1 MSFKSLC
8 VAATATA
15 ALLSATALSADTKQA
30 TAKAA
35 PAPKPAPTEKVIDKA
50 KGEAI
55 ATLLNTTGVVA
66 KNVEAIKQ
74 SLAETRKANPKVDP
88 KVFDE
93 LEKGATPN
101 VVGNLLVHVY
111 DHYYSLGEIKALNK
125 FFSSK
130 EGQTYLNKQTTV
142 DMESGRILQ
151 LYMENLGKKLAP
163 AAPAAPAKKK

>member
-1 MSFKSLC
+1 MSLKSLC
-8 VAATATA
+8 TAVALIAVTN
-15 ALLSATALSADTKQA
+15 LSADIKQA
-30 TAKAA
+30 TAKSA

-55 ATLLNTTGVVA
+55 AALLNTTGVVA
-66 KNVEAIKQ
+66 KNLEAIKQ
-74 SLAETRKANPKVDP
+74 SLAETRKANPKVDA

-101 VVGNLLVHVY
+101 MVGNLLVHVY
-111 DHYYSLGEIKALNK
+111 DHYYSLSEIKALNK
-125 FFSSK
+125 FFNTK
-130 EGQTYLNKQTTV
+130 EGQAYLSKQTTV

-163 AAPAAPAKKK
+163 APAKKK

>member
-1 MSFKSLC
+1 MSLKSLC
-8 VAATATA
+8 IIGASA
-15 ALLSATALSADTKQA
+15 ALFSSTVLFADTKQV
-30 TAKAA
+30 TPKTT
-35 PAPKPAPTEKVIDKA
+35 PVPKPAPAEKVIDKA

-55 ATLLNTTGVVA
+55 ADLLNTTGVVA
-66 KNVEAIKQ
+66 RNIDAIKK

-93 LEKGATPN
+93 LEKNATPN
-101 VVGNLLVHVY
+101 MVGNLLVHVY
-111 DHYYSLGEIKALNK
+111 DHYYSLGDVKAMNK

-130 EGQTYLNKQTTV
+130 EGKAYLSKQMTV

-163 AAPAAPAKKK
+163 GAPAKKK

>member
-1 MSFKSLC
+1 MSLKSLC
-8 VAATATA
+8 AATAAVALFSTA
-15 ALLSATALSADTKQA
+15 ILSADTKQA
-30 TAKAA
+30 TAKTAA
-35 PAPKPAPTEKVIDKA
+35 TPKPAPTEKAIDKA

-74 SLAETRKANPKVDP
+74 SLVATRKANPKVDP

-93 LEKGATPN
+93 LEKNATPN

-111 DHYYSLGEIKALNK
+111 DHYYSLGDIKALNK
-125 FFSSK
+125 FFSTK

-163 AAPAAPAKKK
+163 APATPATKK

>member
-1 MSFKSLC
+1 MSLKSLC
-8 VAATATA
+8 IAATAVA
-15 ALLSATALSADTKQA
+15 ALLATADLSADTKPA
-30 TAKAA
+30 TAKSTA
-35 PAPKPAPTEKVIDKA
+35 APKPAPTEKVITKA

-55 ATLLNTTGVVA
+55 ADLLNTTGVVA
-66 KNVEAIKQ
+66 KNLEAIKQ

-111 DHYYSLGEIKALNK
+111 DHYYSLGDVKALNK
-125 FFSSK
+125 FFASK
-130 EGQTYLNKQTTV
+130 EGQAYLAKQSTV

-163 AAPAAPAKKK
+163 APAAPAKKK